1 MKSLYDFIVKPLG
14 ETYDN
19 TINID
24 NTKLILNN
32 NVESFKFVNNYA
44 EVISTP
50 LMLETPVNVGDIILV
65 HHNVF
70 RRWYDIKGKQK
81 NGRAFFVDDLY
92 FVSIDQVYLYK
103 NKNGFN
109 PFGDRCFVKPIKSK
123 NVLDN
128 EKEQSLVGILKIGNS
143 SLEALGINQ
152 GNLVGFKPNSEFDF
166 LINKERLYC
175 MKSNDIVLKYE
186 RKGDEEEYNPSWAES
201 S

>member
-152 GNLVGFKPNSEFDF
+152 GDLVGFKPNSEFDF

>member
-24 NTKLILNN
+24 DTKLILNN

-70 RRWYDIKGKQK
+70 RRWYDMKGEQK

-152 GNLVGFKPNSEFDF
+152 GDLVGFKPNSEFDF

-175 MKSNDIVLKYE
+175 MKSNDIVLRYE

>member
-24 NTKLILNN
+24 DTKLILNN

-50 LMLETPVNVGDIILV
+50 LMLETPVNIGDIILV

-70 RRWYDIKGKQK
+70 RRWYDMKGEQK

-128 EKEQSLVGILKIGNS
+128 EKEQNLIGILKIGNS

-152 GNLVGFKPNSEFDF
+152 GDLVGFKPNSEFDF

-186 RKGDEEEYNPSWAES
+186 RKGNEEEYNPSWAES

>member
-14 ETYDN
+14 ETYAN
-19 TINID
+19 AINID
-24 NTKLILNN
+24 DTKLILNN

-70 RRWYDIKGKQK
+70 RRWYDMKGKQK

-92 FVSIDQVYLYK
+92 FVSIDQIYLYK

-123 NVLDN
+123 NVLNN

-152 GNLVGFKPNSEFDF
+152 GDLVGFKPNSEFDF

>member
-24 NTKLILNN
+24 DTKLILNN

-152 GNLVGFKPNSEFDF
+152 GDLVGFKPNSEFDF

>member
-24 NTKLILNN
+24 DTKLILNN

-44 EVISTP
+44 KVISTP
-50 LMLETPVNVGDIILV
+50 LMLETPVNIGDIILV

-70 RRWYDIKGKQK
+70 RRWYDMKGEQK
-81 NGRAFFVDDLY
+81 NGRAFFIDDLY

-109 PFGDRCFVKPIKSK
+109 PFGNRCFVKPIKSK

-152 GNLVGFKPNSEFDF
+152 GDLVGFKPNSEFDF

>member
-24 NTKLILNN
+24 DTKLILNN

-70 RRWYDIKGKQK
+70 RRWYDMKGKQK

-152 GNLVGFKPNSEFDF
+152 GDLVGFKPNSEFDF

-175 MKSNDIVLKYE
+175 MKSNDIVLRYE
-186 RKGDEEEYNPSWAES
+186 RKRDEEEYNPSWAES

>member
-19 TINID
+19 TINVD

-152 GNLVGFKPNSEFDF
+152 GDLVGFKPNSEFDF
-166 LINKERLYC
+166 LINIIL
-175 MKSNDIVLKYE
+175 
-186 RKGDEEEYNPSWAES
+186 
-201 S
+201 

>member
-24 NTKLILNN
+24 DTKLILNN

-70 RRWYDIKGKQK
+70 RRWYDMKGKQK

-92 FVSIDQVYLYK
+92 FVSIDQLYLYK
-103 NKNGFN
+103 NKNGFK

-152 GNLVGFKPNSEFDF
+152 GDLVGFKPNSEFDF

-175 MKSNDIVLKYE
+175 MKSNDIVLRYE

>member
-24 NTKLILNN
+24 DTKLILNN

-70 RRWYDIKGKQK
+70 RRWYDMKGKQK

-128 EKEQSLVGILKIGNS
+128 KKEQSLVGILKIGNS

-152 GNLVGFKPNSEFDF
+152 GDLVGFKPNSEFDF

>member
-19 TINID
+19 TINVD

-152 GNLVGFKPNSEFDF
+152 GDLVGFKPNSEFDF

-175 MKSNDIVLKYE
+175 MKSNDIVLRYE

>member
-19 TINID
+19 AININD
-24 NTKLILNN
+24 TKLILNN

-70 RRWYDIKGKQK
+70 RRWYDMKGKQK

-103 NKNGFN
+103 NKTGFK

-152 GNLVGFKPNSEFDF
+152 GDLVGFKPNSEFDF

-175 MKSNDIVLKYE
+175 MKLNDIVLKYE
-186 RKGDEEEYNPSWAES
+186 RKGDEKEYNPSWAKS
-201 S
+201 G

>member
-14 ETYDN
+14 GTYDN

-24 NTKLILNN
+24 DTKLILNN

-50 LMLETPVNVGDIILV
+50 LMLETSVNVGDIILV
-65 HHNVF
+65 HHNIF
-70 RRWYDIKGKQK
+70 RRWYDMKGKQK

-103 NKNGFN
+103 NKNGFK
-109 PFGDRCFVKPIKSK
+109 PFGNRCFVKPIKNK

-128 EKEQSLVGILKIGNS
+128 EKEQNLVGILKIGNS

-152 GNLVGFKPNSEFDF
+152 GDLVGFKPNSEFDF

-186 RKGDEEEYNPSWAES
+186 RKGNEEEYNPSWAES

>member
-19 TINID
+19 ATNIND
-24 NTKLILNN
+24 TKLILNN

-70 RRWYDIKGKQK
+70 RRWYDMKGKQK

-103 NKNGFN
+103 NKTGFK

-152 GNLVGFKPNSEFDF
+152 GDLVGFKPNSEFDF

-175 MKSNDIVLKYE
+175 MKLNDIVLKYE
-186 RKGDEEEYNPSWAES
+186 RKGDEKEYNPSWAKS
-201 S
+201 G

>member
-24 NTKLILNN
+24 DTKLILNN

-50 LMLETPVNVGDIILV
+50 LMLETPVNIGDIILV

-70 RRWYDIKGKQK
+70 RRWYDMKGEQK

-103 NKNGFN
+103 NKNRFN

-128 EKEQSLVGILKIGNS
+128 EKEQNLIGILKIGNS

-152 GNLVGFKPNSEFDF
+152 GDLVGFKPNSEFDF

-186 RKGDEEEYNPSWAES
+186 RKGDGEEYNPSWAES

>member
-19 TINID
+19 TINVD

-70 RRWYDIKGKQK
+70 RRWYDMKGKQK

-152 GNLVGFKPNSEFDF
+152 GDLVGFKPNSEFDF

-175 MKSNDIVLKYE
+175 MKSNDIVLRYE

>member
-24 NTKLILNN
+24 DTKLILNN

-152 GNLVGFKPNSEFDF
+152 GDLVGFKPNSEFDF

-186 RKGDEEEYNPSWAES
+186 RKGDEEEYNPSWAKS

>member
-24 NTKLILNN
+24 DTKLILNN

-44 EVISTP
+44 EVVSTP

-70 RRWYDIKGKQK
+70 RRWYDMKGKQK

-109 PFGDRCFVKPIKSK
+109 PFGNRCFVKPIKSK

-152 GNLVGFKPNSEFDF
+152 GDLVGFKPNSEFDF

>member
-70 RRWYDIKGKQK
+70 RRWYDMKGKQK

-152 GNLVGFKPNSEFDF
+152 GDLVGFKPNSEFDF

>member
-24 NTKLILNN
+24 DTKLILNN

-81 NGRAFFVDDLY
+81 NGRAFFIDDLY

-152 GNLVGFKPNSEFDF
+152 GDLVGFKPNSEFDF

>member
-24 NTKLILNN
+24 DTKLILNN

-44 EVISTP
+44 EVVSTP

-65 HHNVF
+65 NHNVF
-70 RRWYDIKGKQK
+70 RRWYDMKGKQK

-109 PFGDRCFVKPIKSK
+109 PFGNRCFVKPIKSK

-152 GNLVGFKPNSEFDF
+152 GDLVGFKPNSEFDF

>member
-24 NTKLILNN
+24 DTKLILNN

-70 RRWYDIKGKQK
+70 RRWYDMKGKQK

-109 PFGDRCFVKPIKSK
+109 PFGNRCFVKPIKSK

-128 EKEQSLVGILKIGNS
+128 KKEQSLVGILKIGNS

-152 GNLVGFKPNSEFDF
+152 GDLVGFKPNSEFDF

>member
-14 ETYDN
+14 ETYYN
-19 TINID
+19 AININD
-24 NTKLILNN
+24 TKLILNN

-70 RRWYDIKGKQK
+70 RRWYDMKGKQK

-103 NKNGFN
+103 NKTGFK

-152 GNLVGFKPNSEFDF
+152 GDLVGFKPNSEFDF

-175 MKSNDIVLKYE
+175 MKLNDIVLKYE
-186 RKGDEEEYNPSWAES
+186 RKGDEKEYNPSWAKS
-201 S
+201 G

>member
-19 TINID
+19 TINVD
-24 NTKLILNN
+24 DTKLILNN

-70 RRWYDIKGKQK
+70 RRWYDMKGKQK

-152 GNLVGFKPNSEFDF
+152 GDLVGFKPNSEFDF

>member
-24 NTKLILNN
+24 DTKLILNN

-50 LMLETPVNVGDIILV
+50 LMLETPVNIGDIILV

-70 RRWYDIKGKQK
+70 RRWYDMKGEQK

-109 PFGDRCFVKPIKSK
+109 PFGNRCFVKPIKSK

-152 GNLVGFKPNSEFDF
+152 GDLVGFKPNSEFDF

>member
-1 MKSLYDFIVKPLG
+1 MKSLYNFIVKPLG

-24 NTKLILNN
+24 DTKLILNN

-70 RRWYDIKGKQK
+70 RRWYDMKGKQK

-152 GNLVGFKPNSEFDF
+152 GDLVGFKPNSEFDF

>member
-19 TINID
+19 TINVD

-70 RRWYDIKGKQK
+70 RRWYDMKGKQK

-152 GNLVGFKPNSEFDF
+152 GDLVGFKPNSEFDF

>member
-14 ETYDN
+14 KTYDN

-24 NTKLILNN
+24 DTKLILNN

-50 LMLETPVNVGDIILV
+50 LMLETPLNVGDIILV

-70 RRWYDIKGKQK
+70 RRWYDMKGKQK

-152 GNLVGFKPNSEFDF
+152 GDLVGFKPNSEFDF

-186 RKGDEEEYNPSWAES
+186 RKGNEEEYNPSWAES

>member
-24 NTKLILNN
+24 DTKLILNN

-70 RRWYDIKGKQK
+70 RRWYDMKGKQK

-92 FVSIDQVYLYK
+92 FVSIDQIYLYK

-123 NVLDN
+123 NVLNN

-152 GNLVGFKPNSEFDF
+152 GDLVGFKPNSEFDF

>member
-24 NTKLILNN
+24 DTKLILNN

-50 LMLETPVNVGDIILV
+50 LMLETPVNIGDIILV

-70 RRWYDIKGKQK
+70 RRWYDMKGEQK

-128 EKEQSLVGILKIGNS
+128 EKEQNLIGIIKIGNS

-152 GNLVGFKPNSEFDF
+152 GDLVGFKPNSEFDF

>member
-24 NTKLILNN
+24 DTKLILNN

-50 LMLETPVNVGDIILV
+50 LVLETPVNVGDIILV

-70 RRWYDIKGKQK
+70 RRWYDMKGKQK

-152 GNLVGFKPNSEFDF
+152 GDLVGFKPNSEFDF

>member
-24 NTKLILNN
+24 DTKLILNN

-70 RRWYDIKGKQK
+70 RRWYDMKGKQK

-152 GNLVGFKPNSEFDF
+152 GDLVGFKPNSEFDF

-175 MKSNDIVLKYE
+175 MKSNDIVLRYE

>member
-152 GNLVGFKPNSEFDF
+152 GDLVGFKPNSEFDF

-175 MKSNDIVLKYE
+175 MKSNDIVLRYE

>member
-24 NTKLILNN
+24 DTKLILNN

-50 LMLETPVNVGDIILV
+50 LTLETPVNVGDIILV

-70 RRWYDIKGKQK
+70 RRWYDMKGKQK

-109 PFGDRCFVKPIKSK
+109 PFGNRCFVKPIKSK

-128 EKEQSLVGILKIGNS
+128 KKEQSLVGILKIGNS

-152 GNLVGFKPNSEFDF
+152 GDLVGFKPNSEFDF

-186 RKGDEEEYNPSWAES
+186 RKGNEEEYNPSWAES

>member
-19 TINID
+19 AININD
-24 NTKLILNN
+24 TKLILNN

-70 RRWYDIKGKQK
+70 RRWYDMKGKQK
-81 NGRAFFVDDLY
+81 NGRAFFADDLY

-103 NKNGFN
+103 NKTGFK

-152 GNLVGFKPNSEFDF
+152 GDLVGFKPNSEFDF

-175 MKSNDIVLKYE
+175 MKLNDIVLKYE
-186 RKGDEEEYNPSWAES
+186 RKGDEKEYNPSWAKS
-201 S
+201 G

>member
-24 NTKLILNN
+24 DTKLILNN

-70 RRWYDIKGKQK
+70 RRWYDMKGKQK

-152 GNLVGFKPNSEFDF
+152 GDLVGFKPNSEFDF

>member
-24 NTKLILNN
+24 DTKLILNN

-44 EVISTP
+44 KVISTP
-50 LMLETPVNVGDIILV
+50 LMLETPVNIGDIILV

-70 RRWYDIKGKQK
+70 RRWYDMKGEQK

-109 PFGDRCFVKPIKSK
+109 PFGNRCFVKPIKSK

-152 GNLVGFKPNSEFDF
+152 GDLVGFKPNSEFDF

>member
-24 NTKLILNN
+24 DTKLILNN

-70 RRWYDIKGKQK
+70 RRWYDMKG
-81 NGRAFFVDDLY
+81 NVFF
-92 FVSIDQVYLYK
+92 
-103 NKNGFN
+103 
-109 PFGDRCFVKPIKSK
+109 
-123 NVLDN
+123 NVN
-128 EKEQSLVGILKIGNS
+128 V
-143 SLEALGINQ
+143 
-152 GNLVGFKPNSEFDF
+152 V
-166 LINKERLYC
+166 R
-175 MKSNDIVLKYE
+175 VV
-186 RKGDEEEYNPSWAES
+186 
-201 S
+201 

>member
-19 TINID
+19 TINVD

-152 GNLVGFKPNSEFDF
+152 GDLVGFKPNSEFDF

>member
-24 NTKLILNN
+24 DTKLILNN

-44 EVISTP
+44 EVVSTP

-70 RRWYDIKGKQK
+70 RRWYDMKGKQK

-152 GNLVGFKPNSEFDF
+152 GDLVGFKPNSEFDF